1 MKNLVA
7 FALLW
12 LASGE
17 AFAQKII
24 QKNQPFTA
32 GQQVD
37 LHLKFADSIRVSYW
51 DKAEVSVRIA
61 VEINGGKLNDALV
74 VETTANSR
82 KISVKTDFDQAL
94 MRRGKREDCPSGNQ
108 SYLNGDGHYTC
119 SEINYEVYL
128 PRQADLRVETIN
140 GNIFIREVAG
150 PVYAKSISGFL
161 DVSWPDGKG
170 ANVALK
176 SITGELYSDLD
187 IAFNNQQKKNPI
199 VGYLLEGTLN
209 GGGPDVRLESIS
221 NNIYLRK
228 LN

>member
-24 QKNQPFTA
+24 RKSQPFRA

-37 LHLKFADSIRVSYW
+37 LQLKFADSIRISYW
-51 DKAEVSVRIA
+51 DKAEVSVLIA
-61 VEINGGKLNDALV
+61 VEVNDGKLNDALV
-74 VETTANSR
+74 VETSANAR
-82 KISVKTDFDQAL
+82 KITVKTDFDQEL
-94 MRRGKREDCPSGNQ
+94 IRQGKREDCPGNNQ
-108 SYLNGDGHYTC
+108 SYSDGDGYHVC

-128 PRQADLRVETIN
+128 PRRADLRVETIN

-187 IAFNNQQKKNPI
+187 IDFGNKKEKNPI

>member
-1 MKNLVA
+1 
-7 FALLW
+7 
-12 LASGE
+12 
-17 AFAQKII
+17 
-24 QKNQPFTA
+24 
-32 GQQVD
+32 
-37 LHLKFADSIRVSYW
+37 
-51 DKAEVSVRIA
+51 
-61 VEINGGKLNDALV
+61 V
-74 VETTANSR
+74 VETAVNAQ

-94 MRRGKREDCPSGNQ
+94 IRQGKREDCPGSHQ
-108 SYLNGDGHYTC
+108 SYSNGDGHYVC
-119 SEINYEVYL
+119 SKINYEVSL

-140 GNIFIREVAG
+140 GNIFIREAAG

-187 IAFNNQQKKNPI
+187 IDFGNQQAKNPI
-199 VGYLLEGTLN
+199 VGYLLKGTFN

-228 LN
+228 LK